1 MSEDKREA
9 EGPSFQTVFLKRM
22 IPFTFLI
29 LVTLCIIL
37 YIGLNT
43 VRIAPDQPISYSHL
57 DHVPNGI
64 QCLYCHTQATRSQ
77 IAGVPS
83 VEKCMGCHTV
93 MATEN
98 EEIQV
103 LTGYWER
110 GEAISWQRIN
120 DQPDFVYFSHQPH
133 LGAGLNCETCHGNVG
148 EMERTEVTVRM
159 DMGWC
164 LECHENQ
171 APEKVAHLVDCL
183 ICHK

>member
-9 EGPSFQTVFLKRM
+9 ERPSFQRALLRQT

-29 LVTLCIIL
+29 LVTICIVL

-43 VRIAPDQPISYSHL
+43 VRISPDQPISYSHL

-64 QCLYCHTQATRSQ
+64 QCLYCHTEATRSQ

-93 MATEN
+93 MATES

-103 LTGYWER
+103 LTGYWDR

-148 EMERTEVTVRM
+148 EMERTEATVRM

-164 LECHENQ
+164 LDCHENQ
-171 APEKVAHLVDCL
+171 APEKVTRLVDCL